1 MFRCYTREEIEHV
14 LNKVRDE
21 TEIEFHDASEGFV
34 LSGRFQQVK
43 QSRDLLSH
51 YLKDFQN
58 SDLRSSTSDDS
69 DKKGR
74 SVKHSAKGSSPTSN
88 GEIGNSEWKES
99 SDMEP
104 QQYETTQKFFPLF
117 VKAHGETLQKIES
130 DFKIKVHR
138 EAVNDK
144 VTVAP
149 TGRCTVR
156 EFEKGC
162 DAFITLYQDVHK
174 RMKLEQFIPRDEESP
189 ARVRQRIR
197 DMGKT
202 HPILVEKCDDRKH
215 WKVYGEDCFVE
226 QFLSDLLKE
235 RLINCTASEP
245 EDWNKDWT
253 VEGDDDSDGEDPLE
267 HKLGKCNI

>member
-1 MFRCYTREEIEHV
+1 M
-14 LNKVRDE
+14 
-21 TEIEFHDASEGFV
+21 
-34 LSGRFQQVK
+34 
-43 QSRDLLSH
+43 
-51 YLKDFQN
+51 
-58 SDLRSSTSDDS
+58 
-69 DKKGR
+69 
-74 SVKHSAKGSSPTSN
+74 KHIQCSSPTSSGAEKLEN
-88 GEIGNSEWKES
+88 EREASAVNCLGADCNFEGRES

-117 VKAHGETLQKIES
+117 VKAHSETLQKIES

-138 EAVNDK
+138 EAVNDI

-156 EFEKGC
+156 EFEEGC

-189 ARVRQRIR
+189 TRVRQRIR
-197 DMGKT
+197 DMGKAHT
-202 HPILVEKCDDRKH
+202 VLVEICDDRKH

-226 QFLSDLLKE
+226 QFLSELLKE
-235 RLINCTASEP
+235 RLINCTAPEP
-245 EDWNKDWT
+245 EGWNKDWI

-267 HKLGKCNI
+267 HKLGKCNIDASLLSAQMRV

>member
-1 MFRCYTREEIEHV
+1 MKYS
-14 LNKVRDE
+14 
-21 TEIEFHDASEGFV
+21 A
-34 LSGRFQQVK
+34 
-43 QSRDLLSH
+43 
-51 YLKDFQN
+51 
-58 SDLRSSTSDDS
+58 LRTTSDDS

-74 SVKHSAKGSSPTSN
+74 SVKHSPKHSSPTSSGAEKLEN
-88 GEIGNSEWKES
+88 ETEASAIKCMKKS
-99 SDMEP
+99 SDVEP
-104 QQYETTQKFFPLF
+104 QQYETTQRFFSLL
-117 VKAHGETLQKIES
+117 VIAHIETLQNIES

-156 EFEKGC
+156 EFEEGC

-174 RMKLEQFIPRDEESP
+174 RMKLVQFIPRDEETP
-189 ARVRQRIR
+189 TRVRQRIR
-197 DMGKT
+197 DMGEA
-202 HPILVEKCDDRKH
+202 HPVLVEKCDDRKH

-235 RLINCTASEP
+235 RLISCTSPEP

-253 VEGDDDSDGEDPLE
+253 DEGDDDSDGEDPLE
-267 HKLGKCNI
+267 HKLGKCNNDTSLISAQMRV